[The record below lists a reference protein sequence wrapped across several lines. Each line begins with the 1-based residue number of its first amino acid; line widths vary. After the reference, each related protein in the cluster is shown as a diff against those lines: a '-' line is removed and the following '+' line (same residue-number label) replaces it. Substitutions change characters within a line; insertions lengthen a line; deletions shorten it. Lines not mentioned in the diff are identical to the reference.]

1 MASVVAGGLFNALA
15 FAGAGFLFHK
25 LDKSGYA
32 AEVERHNRAME
43 TFNEEREK
51 WQERQV
57 EHKNKI
63 AALRQEL
70 ADANKDL
77 DATNTALH
85 NLRVAEENSQEDRQ
99 PTLDSYYE
107 PSDEMKNLMNVV
119 TGVMGLGLGYGGTKL
134 LSWFS

>member
-1 MASVVAGGLFNALA
+1 MD
-15 FAGAGFLFHK
+15 K
-25 LDKSGYA
+25 LS
-32 AEVERHNRAME
+32 
-43 TFNEEREK
+43 REK
-51 WQERQV
+51 EKWYERTV

-63 AALRQEL
+63 AALIQEL

-85 NLRVAEENSQEDRQ
+85 NLRVAEENLSEDRQ

-107 PSDEMKNLMNVV
+107 PSEEMKNLMNVV

>member
-1 MASVVAGGLFNALA
+1 
-15 FAGAGFLFHK
+15 
-25 LDKSGYA
+25 
-32 AEVERHNRAME
+32 ME
-43 TFNEEREK
+43 TLNEEREK
-51 WQERQV
+51 WYERQV

-63 AALRQEL
+63 AALKQEL

-77 DATNTALH
+77 DAANTALH
-85 NLRVAEENSQEDRQ
+85 NLKVAEKSEAQDRQ

-107 PSDEMKNLMNVV
+107 PSDEMRGLMGVV